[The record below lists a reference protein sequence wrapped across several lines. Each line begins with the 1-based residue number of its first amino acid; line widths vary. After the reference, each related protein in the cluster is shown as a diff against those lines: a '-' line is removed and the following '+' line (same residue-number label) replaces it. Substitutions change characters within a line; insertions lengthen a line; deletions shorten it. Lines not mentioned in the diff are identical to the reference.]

1 MNEEYGLR
9 PVIALC
15 GRNGAGKSTLAKA
28 LADNWATRDDLFIG
42 PHLTKVMSFA
52 EPLKDSLIAMLN
64 VPRKLF
70 YPETKQDRIDRET
83 IYRPLV
89 NIFNDSKMSARKL
102 MLDYGAVMRE
112 AFGKDIWANIM
123 NYRMQDFFTRHSVE
137 SPVLIIDDVRFENEF
152 VLLHSW
158 NALFVA
164 VHVEGDDESK
174 VDIRSPEWQWTD
186 NLVWTKSMEITTNHT
201 EDALRRNVHE
211 IAQAANK
218 KFRMFLPDYD

>member
-28 LADNWATRDDLFIG
+28 LASNWATRDDLFIG

-70 YPETKQDRIDRET
+70 YPETQQDRIDRET

-112 AFGKDIWANIM
+112 AFGEQIWTQLAF
-123 NYRMQDFFTRHSVE
+123 YRMREFFTRHAVE
-137 SPVLIIDDVRFENEF
+137 SPVVIFDDVRFEDEFNE
-152 VLLHSW
+152 LYGC

-164 VHVEGDDESK
+164 VHVEGDDESN
-174 VDIRSPEWQWTD
+174 VD
-186 NLVWTKSMEITTNHT
+186 TKSVEWRWLKHAPDKTLHITTNHT
-201 EDALRRNVHE
+201 EEALKRNVHE
-211 IAQAANK
+211 ITKAANK
-218 KFRMFLPDYD
+218 KFRMFLPDYE